1 MYDDRVVTKIEF
13 YKENRP
19 EHLQKYLEGKNVAI
33 DKFIDDLI
41 ILKNIGVE
49 ITNIKFKDTIYSLAK
64 KSGIEKKELDN
75 LGLDPEYY
83 IGHHYDRIKQEY
95 RSENYNYDDEQ
106 IKKILT
112 SGIILEKRNT
122 IDEFIE
128 KIRLLRNLG
137 INVSNLGKKDTIREL
152 ANKFNVDIEIIEQ
165 NELNLDENIYN
176 GYKRIIKLYRD
187 TKEKGVK
194 PTEEQIEELKD

>member
-1 MYDDRVVTKIEF
+1 MKKREVKRNIENKVLKLELTNEQIQIAVASIPEILYDDRVVTKIEF

-83 IGHHYDRIKQEY
+83 IGHHYDRIKQ
-95 RSENYNYDDEQ
+95 
-106 IKKILT
+106 
-112 SGIILEKRNT
+112 
-122 IDEFIE
+122 
-128 KIRLLRNLG
+128 
-137 INVSNLGKKDTIREL
+137 
-152 ANKFNVDIEIIEQ
+152 
-165 NELNLDENIYN
+165 
-176 GYKRIIKLYRD
+176 
-187 TKEKGVK
+187 
-194 PTEEQIEELKD
+194 